1 MINQDRNWLYLDF
14 KIVIYKR
21 IKKPLL
27 AKSLW
32 ITSEK
37 MGTKNLN
44 ESYESVSEESLSRT
58 EAAAGGVL

>member
-1 MINQDRNWLYLDF
+1 MNQGRNCLYLDF
-14 KIVIYKR
+14 KILIYKR
-21 IKKPLL
+21 IKKTLL
-27 AKSLW
+27 AESLW
-32 ITSEK
+32 VTSEK